1 MNRTMIIYIL
11 GCILKTEG
19 VLMALPCLVALI
31 YHVIVAVLSLIAGML
46 LTIRKPKDYIIYLKE
61 GCIATSLS
69 WILMGIVG
77 SFPFMITGEIPSFID
92 ALFETVSGFTTTG
105 ASILSD
111 VESLS
116 HCSIIWRI
124 FTHWIH
130 YWNS

>member
-31 YHVIVAVLSLIAGML
+31 YHESQGIAYVIVAVLSLIAGML

-92 ALFETVSGFTTTG
+92 ALFETV
-105 ASILSD
+105 
-111 VESLS
+111 
-116 HCSIIWRI
+116 
-124 FTHWIH
+124 
-130 YWNS
+130 

>member
-31 YHVIVAVLSLIAGML
+31 YHESQGIAYVIVAVLSLIAGML

-77 SFPFMITGEIPSFID
+77 SFPFMITERFHR
-92 ALFETVSGFTTTG
+92 LLMLYLKQFQV
-105 ASILSD
+105 LQRL
-111 VESLS
+111 VLV
-116 HCSIIWRI
+116 
-124 FTHWIH
+124 
-130 YWNS
+130 Y